1 MFQVSKC
8 LFNVFVLYT
17 DQLTHLRYKLLFA
30 FGALAHTHVFAVQ

>member
-1 MFQVSKC
+1 MFVQR
-8 LFNVFVLYT
+8 FRF